1 MKNTATERLTTARH
15 LTKER
20 EKELDALYAL
30 ASLFAR
36 PVTDMS
42 TVLRETARILRT
54 SMQFAKNTGVEITT
68 EDVSILSDRSGDIAD
83 SYTTRRTYSI
93 EKLVAVTVSYHAA
106 GSTDAPRKIEPR
118 EKFLID
124 STATLLADVLQRRE
138 MDQTLREST
147 KILQSQ
153 AAELESKNTALREV
167 LSHIE
172 AERREIT
179 RNVRSHIDTFVEP
192 YLHKLRK
199 SLTLSAHDK
208 SCIEQLE
215 NAVHD
220 LFSSDS
226 AEFGSITRVLSHRE
240 AEIAGLI
247 RNGLTTKEISS
258 FLNITEVTV
267 ERHRNTIRKKL
278 DISGKKVSLTSY
290 LRSLDD
296 DRHVTTM

>member
-36 PVTDMS
+36 PVTDVS

-54 SMQFAKNTGVEITT
+54 SMQFAEYTGVEITT
-68 EDVSILSDRSGDIAD
+68 EDVNILNERSEEIAD
-83 SYTTRRTYSI
+83 SYTAQKTYSI
-93 EKLVAVTVSYHAA
+93 EKLVAITVSYHTTGAK
-106 GSTDAPRKIEPR
+106 TPTKIEPR

-258 FLNITEVTV
+258 FLNIAEATV